1 MTEID
6 PDIVINKLVFL
17 DKYLKKLAEF
27 ESVILSEYLN
37 DINQQLVVERL
48 LQLTIQ
54 VALDI
59 NRYLLKQLE
68 RDQPESNFATFIE
81 VGNCGII
88 TPELAKVLAP
98 SGSLRNRLVHIYE
111 EIDPVQVHTDI
122 KIALQYYPM
131 YQRQVTSYLDSL
143 A

>member
-1 MTEID
+1 MTEIE
-6 PDIVINKLVFL
+6 PKVILNKLVFL

-27 ESVILSEYLN
+27 ESVTMSDYLSN
-37 DINQQLVVERL
+37 QNQQLVVERL

-59 NRYLLKQLE
+59 NRYLLKQLQRE
-68 RDQPESNFATFIE
+68 QPESNFATFIE

-88 TPELAKVLAP
+88 TPELAEVLAP
-98 SGSLRNRLVHIYE
+98 SGSIRNRLVHLYE
-111 EIDPVQVHTDI
+111 EIDPVQVHTAI
-122 KIALQYYPM
+122 KLALQYYPI
-131 YQRQVTSYLDSL
+131 YQREVKSYLSSL